1 MEATSAAEAARL
13 LVEDPARHRPIAGGT
28 DLLGEIKEGTVSPE
42 VLVSLQSARELARVE
57 VTPEGIRLGALVTIA
72 EIEHSAEIARDYT
85 ALAQAAASVATPQV
99 RNVGTLGGN
108 LCQRPRCWYYRSR
121 LFDCR
126 KKGGTICFAING
138 NNKYHAILGGHDCF
152 IVHPSDTAVAL
163 LALGGQAII
172 AGPAGTRTLPM
183 EEFFVGPDRNMLGET
198 ALQPGEVLA
207 QVFVPRPAPGTR
219 SLYLK
224 VRERQTEDFALAS
237 VALAAQVADGVV
249 RGARVAL
256 GGVAPVPW
264 RAREAE
270 DALRGVLL
278 QQLDARK
285 VGEAAVSGAR
295 PLKDN
300 SYKVSLTS
308 SLVGRA
314 VRTLLQEPGA

>member
-1 MEATSAAEAARL
+1 MEAATVAEAARL
-13 LVEDPARHRPIAGGT
+13 LGEDPARHRFIAGGT

-42 VLVSLQSARELARVE
+42 ALVSLQGARELARIE
-57 VTPEGIRLGALVTIA
+57 VTPEGIRLGALVPLS
-72 EIEHSAEIARDYT
+72 EIEHSPDIAQHYA

-152 IVHPSDTAVAL
+152 IVHPSDMAVAL
-163 LALGGQAII
+163 VALDARAII
-172 AGPAGTRTLPM
+172 AGPAGTRTLPV

-207 QVFVPRPAPGTR
+207 QVLVPRPAPGTR
-219 SLYLK
+219 STYLK

-249 RGARVAL
+249 RGARVVL

-264 RAREAE
+264 RARAAE
-270 DALRGVLL
+270 DALLGVSV
-278 QQLDARK
+278 QRVDAQK

-300 SYKVSLTS
+300 HFKVGLTA